1 MNHRQFFGFAYS
13 RMVKEAGS
21 IRELEQFLEQ
31 FDENKKEITTTRRQ
45 QRAETQAARAAT
57 DPRWGESEEGRNEQL
72 GLMSYAGTPA
82 AARRRP
88 KRPD

>member
-1 MNHRQFFGFAYS
+1 MNHHQFFAFAYS

-21 IRELEQFLEQ
+21 IRELEQFLAK
-31 FDENKKEITTTRRQ
+31 FDEEEYVVTRR
-45 QRAETQAARAAT
+45 REPESQAARAAT
-57 DPRWGESEEGRNEQL
+57 DPTWGESEEGRNEQL